1 MLSAQDQS
9 RLQSSGAVPMKRLF
23 DRLGTIWL
31 RLFQLNAW
39 ERPRRSLRPFCSYLA
54 TTQASRLEPNCKW
67 TAEALILTCLKV
79 INMNGEKDK
88 LIRDFMNA
96 FEKKDVKVLEE
107 FFHPNVVFRNYGDKE
122 VRGREELLK
131 VWSHVFGMFGRVR
144 FETFNQAT
152 NENIVIPHGRSG
164 GRPVPVQGG
173 NGPEQHTNHLGFR
186 HFARG

>member
-1 MLSAQDQS
+1 MLSDQDQS

-67 TAEALILTCLKV
+67 TAEALILTCLKG

-96 FEKKDVKVLEE
+96 FGKKDVKVLEE

-122 VRGREELLK
+122 VRLGGAEGESLY
-131 VWSHVFGMFGRVR
+131 
-144 FETFNQAT
+144 FNFPYHLISPFV
-152 NENIVIPHGRSG
+152 ENSSPNL
-164 GRPVPVQGG
+164 GRPFFDCPMISFHQGS
-173 NGPEQHTNHLGFR
+173 LSKKR
-186 HFARG
+186 

>member
-67 TAEALILTCLKV
+67 TAEALILTCLKG
-79 INMNGEKDK
+79 INMNGENDK

-96 FEKKDVKVLEE
+96 ASACVTGITD
-107 FFHPNVVFRNYGDKE
+107 
-122 VRGREELLK
+122 
-131 VWSHVFGMFGRVR
+131 
-144 FETFNQAT
+144 
-152 NENIVIPHGRSG
+152 
-164 GRPVPVQGG
+164 
-173 NGPEQHTNHLGFR
+173 
-186 HFARG
+186 

>member
-1 MLSAQDQS
+1 
-9 RLQSSGAVPMKRLF
+9 
-23 DRLGTIWL
+23 
-31 RLFQLNAW
+31 
-39 ERPRRSLRPFCSYLA
+39 
-54 TTQASRLEPNCKW
+54 
-67 TAEALILTCLKV
+67 
-79 INMNGEKDK
+79 MNGEKDK

-131 VWSHVFGMFGRVR
+131 VWSHVFGMFERVR

-164 GRPVPVQGG
+164 GRHVPVQGG